1 MFIRLNNVALLQ
13 TYGSNAWKIQNFLL
27 ESTAKE
33 LEKELEAMTDK
44 TTEVNRARKQ
54 FQVSFLKMASLHSLN
69 TQFNVKNKLGAQ
81 LTSLETRWTELISNI
96 LQIELANTALEAEIS
111 ELSRKETEL
120 SAL

>member
-54 FQVSFLKMASLHSLN
+54 FQVSSLKMASLHSLN

-120 SAL
+120 SAF